1 MTFFLYDKS
10 TYILLVDLCVH
21 MDQSSLISTTT
32 ILISTVR
39 TALKERA
46 LSFPISEKMA
56 MKLEMTDV
64 LTNFRLGMCTEVFY

>member
-1 MTFFLYDKS
+1 MRLFVLYDKS
-10 TYILLVDLCVH
+10 TCILLVDLCVH

-46 LSFPISEKMA
+46 LSFTKDPS
-56 MKLEMTDV
+56 
-64 LTNFRLGMCTEVFY
+64 F